1 MLNLC
6 ETHTQKMHLPREQI
20 TVDRHST
27 LEGHMAHYDVCL
39 PQLWYHCLT
48 QTIFEMTHFKNVSG
62 SGSYDRLWLIS

>member
-39 PQLWYHCLT
+39 PQL
-48 QTIFEMTHFKNVSG
+48 
-62 SGSYDRLWLIS
+62 